1 MSLLFEE
8 LDYRNTAMG
17 ELILRRRQMLA
28 LGGRT
33 VYEVKL
39 GDEYLMSS
47 LFHIS
52 EEALADFGLK
62 ALRGNGWEVVVGGL
76 GLGYTAAAALKYE
89 QVKRLVVV
97 EALEPVIDWHRRALV
112 PNGEVLTRD
121 KRCVYYHA
129 DFFNLARKAGFDPDA
144 SGHRFDAILLDIDHT
159 PDYLL
164 SSNHSD
170 FYTAA
175 GMERLKSFLKPGGV
189 FALWSNDPPEDD
201 FLDMLSGV
209 FERAEGHV
217 IEFENPLQQSVTEN
231 GIYVAGFH

>member
-1 MSLLFEE
+1 MPLLFEE
-8 LDYRNTAMG
+8 LDYRNTSMG
-17 ELILRRRQMLA
+17 ELILRRRQIMALA
-28 LGGRT
+28 GQV

-47 LFHIS
+47 LFHAS
-52 EEALADFGLK
+52 EEALADIGLK
-62 ALRGNGWEVVVGGL
+62 ELDGTGWDVVVGGL

-97 EALEPVIDWHRRALV
+97 EAFEPVIEWHKQALV

-129 DFFNLARKAGFDPDA
+129 DFFHLARKAGFAPDA

-164 SSNHSD
+164 SNSHSG

-175 GMERLKSFLKPGGV
+175 GMERLKSFLNPGGV
-189 FALWSNDPPEDD
+189 FALWSNDPPEDA
-201 FLDMLSGV
+201 FLEILSGV

-217 IEFENPLQQSVTEN
+217 VEFENPLQGSVTAN
-231 GIYVAGFH
+231 GIYVACFH